1 MLIVGYVKYH
11 YQRLESPCKSS
22 RCEFKIGRS
31 AVPSME
37 EITSVKEELGLLMS
51 MHNKHWLD
59 VFFGHLEIRLNNSM
73 GDIWDRGAIFAFT
86 LSERDALCVSTPSLL
101 SCIYFADIYL
111 YMSYISNTSCISHI
125 EVVREMAA
133 LADHSPLRSL
143 KNVYLLLFSR
153 SIYLSIDVLF

>member
-1 MLIVGYVKYH
+1 MHHQLMLIVGYVKYH

-59 VFFGHLEIRLNNSM
+59 VFFGHLEIRLNKSM
-73 GDIWDRGAIFAFT
+73 GDI
-86 LSERDALCVSTPSLL
+86 
-101 SCIYFADIYL
+101 
-111 YMSYISNTSCISHI
+111 
-125 EVVREMAA
+125 
-133 LADHSPLRSL
+133 
-143 KNVYLLLFSR
+143 
-153 SIYLSIDVLF
+153 